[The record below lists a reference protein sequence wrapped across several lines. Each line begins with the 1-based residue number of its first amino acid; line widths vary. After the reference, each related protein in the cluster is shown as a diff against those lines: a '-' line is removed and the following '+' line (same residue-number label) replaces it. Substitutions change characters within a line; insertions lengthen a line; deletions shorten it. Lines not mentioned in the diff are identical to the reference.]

1 MAYTKSTLIFSGNLS
16 LTEMQT
22 SYHLDLYINDTLINT
37 ESEINS
43 ALHPNGTTNKPDKIE
58 YRCKTGYS
66 FSGDVYGR
74 YKNKEGTNLS
84 VQFTVENGI
93 KAYYL
98 YPQSNGTKANRIYPE
113 YKSTFMKNGVA
124 TPFCTVVASADNIP
138 VSASLNNCN
147 LSPVVSSI
155 PKGSASN
162 FTITADNGY
171 KFTSSP
177 SVYTLAGD
185 VTSAVEVT
193 KVSDYEY
200 TFIVT
205 PAETDESLNIYADAV
220 SESVSFIKTLSNC
233 SVSPA
238 GNTLTIGVPV
248 TVTIT
253 ANSGYIFDAEN
264 IPVLYWLDSEQTR
277 HEISL
282 TKVSD
287 YVYNTTFTPN
297 ETDYYLNASAIAEP
311 SSIPLEKNLS
321 NCSLSPDVNSFID
334 GQTYNIVLTADAGYI
349 FDVAPSFRYRNSE
362 AVLVPIPLT
371 KVSDYVYKYDGLTI
385 DADKATK
392 FFITAYASVESV
404 SSNKYGVLQIH
415 KIDADTLKAF
425 NDLRYYSG
433 SGSLSQINLSQY
445 ISALKVIFI
454 DVTSTA
460 NDNILVSNINTG
472 ISAPKIND
480 DYITLDLGNVL
491 LAGMYH
497 NTLDKMYSEIFLN
510 LPFVD
515 VYKLDSVYMNETI
528 NIKYRVNLIS
538 GDGAIFI
545 SIVRDIETFLIDV
558 INVNMSFDL
567 PYVYPIESDIKQL
580 NTKIKAVNF
589 NIAPTVTIKQR
600 LKADANNN
608 IYQCFKIDT
617 PANENGYFKIERLD
631 ADTIPASA
639 SIRNKIE
646 NLLKAGAYI

>member
-1 MAYTKSTLIFSGNLS
+1 MAYYKSIMNFSGRLS
-16 LTEMQT
+16 LEDMNNN
-22 SYHLDLYINDTLINT
+22 YHLDLYINDILISA
-37 ESEINS
+37 ESEIDN
-43 ALHPNGTTNKPDKIE
+43 ALHPTGNTNNPDKIE
-58 YRCKTGYS
+58 YRCKTGYA
-66 FSGDVYGR
+66 FSGDVYGHYR
-74 YKNKEGTNLS
+74 NTEGTQFRPLMAVTNNTIAVYNVSQGNGAS
-84 VQFTVENGI
+84 V
-93 KAYYL
+93 
-98 YPQSNGTKANRIYPE
+98 RIYSE
-113 YKSTFMKNGVA
+113 YKGSFTKNGVA
-124 TPFCTVVASADNIP
+124 IPYLTVVASANTIP
-138 VSASLNNCN
+138 VISSLNNCS
-147 LSPVVSSI
+147 LSPVVSNI
-155 PKGSASN
+155 PKGSVSN
-162 FTITADNGY
+162 FTITADNGF
-171 KFTSSP
+171 KFTSIP
-177 SVYTLAGD
+177 SVYTLAGG
-185 VTSAVEVT
+185 VTTAVQVT
-193 KVSDYEY
+193 KVSDYEF
-200 TFIVT
+200 TFSVT
-205 PAETDESLNIYADAV
+205 PAENDESLNIYADAV

-277 HEISL
+277 HEINL

-287 YVYNTTFTPN
+287 YEYTATFTPD

-311 SSIPLEKNLS
+311 SSIPLEKNLT

-349 FDVAPSFRYRNSE
+349 FDVSPSFRYRNSE
-362 AVLVPIPLT
+362 GSLITIPLT
-371 KVSDYVYKYDGLTI
+371 KVSDYVYKYDGLAI
-385 DADKATK
+385 NVNKAKK
-392 FFITAYASVESV
+392 FFITAYASIESV
-404 SSNKYGVLQIH
+404 TSNKYGVLQIH
-415 KIDADTLKAF
+415 KINADTLKAF
-425 NDLRYYSG
+425 NDLRYYNG
-433 SGSLSQINLSQY
+433 SSSLSQIDLSQY
-445 ISALKVIFI
+445 ISALKVIFANA
-454 DVTSTA
+454 TSNA
-460 NDNILVSNINTG
+460 NDNILVSDINTG
-472 ISAPKIND
+472 ISAPKIDD

-545 SIVRDIETFLIDV
+545 SIVRDSETFLIDV

-589 NIAPTVTIKQR
+589 NVAPTVTIKQR
-600 LKADANNN
+600 LKADPNNN
-608 IYQCFKIDT
+608 IYQCYKIDT

-646 NLLKAGAYI
+646 NLLKAGVYI

>member
-1 MAYTKSTLIFSGNLS
+1 MSYYQSTLTFGGSYGLKDMNNN
-16 LTEMQT
+16 
-22 SYHLDLYINDTLINT
+22 YHLDLYINDTLISY
-37 ESEINS
+37 ESEISN
-43 ALHPNGTTNKPDKIE
+43 ALHPTGTTNNPDKIE
-58 YRCKTGYS
+58 YRCRTGYM
-66 FSGDVYGR
+66 FSGDVYGHIR
-74 YKNKEGTNLS
+74 NKEGT
-84 VQFTVENGI
+84 Q
-93 KAYYL
+93 L
-98 YPQSNGTKANRIYPE
+98 YPLMTVTNNTIAFYNVSQGNGGSVKIYPK
-113 YKSTFMKNGVA
+113 YKDTFRKDGVD
-124 TPFCTVVASADNIP
+124 TPYLTVVVSANTIP
-138 VSASLNNCN
+138 VSASLNNCS
-147 LSPVVSSI
+147 LSPVVSNI
-155 PKGSASN
+155 PKGSVSN
-162 FTITADNGY
+162 FTITADNGF
-171 KFTSSP
+171 KFTSIP
-177 SVYTLAGD
+177 SVYTSAGG
-185 VTSAVEVT
+185 VANAVQVT
-193 KVSDYEY
+193 KVSDYEF
-200 TFIVT
+200 TFSVT
-205 PAETDESLNIYADAV
+205 PAENDESLNIYADAV

-264 IPVLYWLDSEQTR
+264 KPVLYWLDNEQAR

-287 YVYNTTFTPN
+287 YEYTTTFTPD
-297 ETDYYLNASAIAEP
+297 ETDYYLDASAITEP
-311 SSIPLEKNLS
+311 SSVPLEKNLT

-334 GQTYNIVLTADAGYI
+334 GQTYNIVLTAGSGYI
-349 FDVAPSFRYRNSE
+349 FDVAPSFSYRNSE
-362 AVLVPIPLT
+362 ASLITIPLT

-385 DADKATK
+385 DANKATK
-392 FFITAYASVESV
+392 FSITAYASIESV
-404 SSNKYGVLQIH
+404 TSNKYGVLQIH

-433 SGSLSQINLSQY
+433 SGSLSQIDLSQY
-445 ISALKVIFI
+445 ISALKVIFA
-454 DVTSTA
+454 DAPSNA
-460 NDNILVSNINTG
+460 NDNILVSNINTE
-472 ISAPKIND
+472 ISAPKIDD

-497 NTLDKMYSEIFLN
+497 NTLDRMYSEIFLN

-515 VYKLDSVYMNETI
+515 VYKLDSIYINETI

-538 GDGAIFI
+538 GDGAILI
-545 SIVRDIETFLIDV
+545 SIVRDSEEFLIDV

-589 NIAPTVTIKQR
+589 NVAPTVTIKQR
-600 LKADANNN
+600 LKADPNNN
-608 IYQCFKIDT
+608 IYQCYKIDT

-646 NLLKAGAYI
+646 NLLKAGVYI

>member
-1 MAYTKSTLIFSGNLS
+1 MKSQLYFSGNNS

-22 SYHLDLYINDTLINT
+22 NYHLDLYINDTLISA
-37 ESEINS
+37 ESEIND
-43 ALHPNGTTNKPDKIE
+43 ALHANGSTDNPDKIE

-66 FSGDVYGR
+66 FSGDVYGHTR
-74 YKNKEGTNLS
+74 NKEGTQSRPLMAVTDNTIAVYS
-84 VQFTVENGI
+84 VSQGNG
-93 KAYYL
+93 A
-98 YPQSNGTKANRIYPE
+98 SVRIYPE
-113 YKSTFMKNGVA
+113 YKGTFIKNGVA
-124 TPFCTVVASADNIP
+124 TPYCTVVASAVDIP
-138 VSASLNNCN
+138 VSASLNNCI

-155 PKGSASN
+155 PKGIASN
-162 FTITADNGY
+162 FTITADNGF
-171 KFTSSP
+171 KFTSAP
-177 SVYTLAGD
+177 SVYTMVNGETHAI
-185 VTSAVEVT
+185 EVI
-193 KVSDYEY
+193 KVSDYKY
-200 TFIVT
+200 TFSIT
-205 PAETDESLNIYADAV
+205 PTETDESLNIHADAV

-233 SVSPA
+233 SVSPTE
-238 GNTLTIGVPV
+238 NTLTIGVPV

-253 ANSGYIFDAEN
+253 ANSGYIFNAEN
-264 IPVLYWLDSEQTR
+264 IPVLYWQDSEQTR

-287 YVYNTTFTPN
+287 YEYNTTFTPD
-297 ETDYYLNASAIAEP
+297 ETDYYLDASAIAEP
-311 SSIPLEKNLS
+311 SSIPLEKNLT
-321 NCSLSPDVNSFID
+321 NCSLLPDVNSFID
-334 GQTYNIVLTADAGYI
+334 GQTYNIVLTANNGYI
-349 FDVAPSFRYRNSE
+349 FDVAPSFRYKNNES
-362 AVLVPIPLT
+362 VLVPIPLT

-385 DADKATK
+385 DTDKATK
-392 FFITAYASVESV
+392 FFITAYASIDSV
-404 SSNKYGVLQIH
+404 TSNKYGVLQTH

-433 SGSLSQINLSQY
+433 SGSLSQIDLSQY
-445 ISALKVIFI
+445 ISALKVIFV
-454 DVTSTA
+454 DANSTV

-491 LAGMYH
+491 LTGMYH
-497 NTLDKMYSEIFLN
+497 NALDKMYSEIFLN

-528 NIKYRVNLIS
+528 NIKYHVNLIS

-567 PYVYPIESDIKQL
+567 PYIQPIESDIKQL

-589 NIAPTVTIKQR
+589 NIAPSVTIKQR

-608 IYQCFKIDT
+608 IYQCYKIDT
-617 PANENGYFKIERLD
+617 PTNENGYFKIERLD

-639 SIRNKIE
+639 NIRNKIE

>member
-1 MAYTKSTLIFSGNLS
+1 MSYYKSTMNFGGSNS
-16 LTEMQT
+16 LKEMNNN
-22 SYHLDLYINDTLINT
+22 YHLDLYVNDTLISY
-37 ESEINS
+37 ESEINN
-43 ALHPNGTTNKPDKIE
+43 ALHPNGTTNNPDKIE
-58 YRCKTGYS
+58 YRCKTGYA
-66 FSGDVYGR
+66 FSGDVYGHIR
-74 YKNKEGTNLS
+74 NKEGTQLRPLMTVTNNTIAFYNVSQGNGGS
-84 VQFTVENGI
+84 V
-93 KAYYL
+93 K
-98 YPQSNGTKANRIYPE
+98 IYPD
-113 YKSTFMKNGVA
+113 YKGTFTKNGVD
-124 TPFCTVVASADNIP
+124 TPYLTVIESANNNIP
-138 VSASLNNCN
+138 VSASLNNCS
-147 LSPVVSSI
+147 LSPVVSNI
-155 PKGSASN
+155 PKGSTSN
-162 FTITADNGY
+162 FTITADNGF
-171 KFTSSP
+171 KFTTSP
-177 SVYTLAGD
+177 SVYTLAGS
-185 VTSAVEVT
+185 VSSTVQVT

-200 TFIVT
+200 TFSVT
-205 PAETDESLNIYADAV
+205 PAENDESLNIHADAV

-238 GNTLTIGVPV
+238 GNTLTIGVSV

-264 IPVLYWLDSEQTR
+264 KPVLYWLDTDQTR

-282 TKVSD
+282 IKVSD
-287 YVYNTTFTPN
+287 YEYTTTFTPD
-297 ETDYYLNASAIAEP
+297 ETDYYLDASAIAEP
-311 SSIPLEKNLS
+311 SSVPLEKNLT

-334 GQTYNIVLTADAGYI
+334 GKTYNIILTAEPGYI
-349 FDVAPSFRYRNSE
+349 FDVEPSFRYRNSE
-362 AVLVPIPLT
+362 GNLITIPLI
-371 KVSDYVYKYDGLTI
+371 KVNDYVYKYDGLTI
-385 DADKATK
+385 DANKATK
-392 FFITAYASVESV
+392 FFITAYASIESV
-404 SSNKYGVLQIH
+404 TSNKYGVLQIH

-433 SGSLSQINLSQY
+433 SGSLSQIDLSQY
-445 ISALKVIFI
+445 ISALKVIFA
-454 DVTSTA
+454 DATSTA
-460 NDNILVSNINTG
+460 NDNILISNINTG
-472 ISAPKIND
+472 ISAPKIDD

-497 NTLDKMYSEIFLN
+497 NTLDIMYSEIFLN

-545 SIVRDIETFLIDV
+545 SIVRDSEEFLIDV

-589 NIAPTVTIKQR
+589 NVAPTVTIKER

-608 IYQCFKIDT
+608 IYQCYKIDT

-631 ADTIPASA
+631 ADTIPASV

-646 NLLKAGAYI
+646 NLLKAGVYI

>member
-1 MAYTKSTLIFSGNLS
+1 MAYYKSTMSFGGSMSLS
-16 LTEMQT
+16 DMNNN
-22 SYHLDLYINDTLINT
+22 YHLDLYINDTLINV

-43 ALHPNGTTNKPDKIE
+43 NLHPNGNENNPDKIE

-66 FSGDVYGR
+66 FSGDVYGHIR
-74 YKNKEGTNLS
+74 NKEGTQLRPLMTVTNNTIAFYNVSQGNGGS
-84 VQFTVENGI
+84 V
-93 KAYYL
+93 K
-98 YPQSNGTKANRIYPE
+98 IYPD
-113 YKSTFMKNGVA
+113 YKGTFTKNGVA
-124 TPFCTVVASADNIP
+124 IPYLTVVASTNTIP
-138 VSASLNNCN
+138 VSTSLNNCS
-147 LSPVVSSI
+147 LSPVVSNI
-155 PKGSASN
+155 PKGSVSN
-162 FTITADNGY
+162 FTITADNGF
-171 KFTSSP
+171 KFTSIP
-177 SVYTLAGD
+177 SVYTLAGG
-185 VTSAVEVT
+185 VASAVQVT

-200 TFIVT
+200 TFSVT
-205 PAETDESLNIYADAV
+205 PTENDESLNIYADAV

-238 GNTLTIGVPV
+238 GNTLTIGVAV

-264 IPVLYWLDSEQTR
+264 KPVLYWLDIEQTR
-277 HEISL
+277 HEINL

-287 YVYNTTFTPN
+287 YEYIATFTPD
-297 ETDYYLNASAIAEP
+297 ETDYYLDASAMVEP
-311 SSIPLEKNLS
+311 TSIPLEKNLT
-321 NCSLSPDVNSFID
+321 NCSLSPDINSFID
-334 GQTYNIVLTADAGYI
+334 GQTYNIVLTAYAGYI
-349 FDVAPSFRYRNSE
+349 FDVSPSFRYRNSE
-362 AVLVPIPLT
+362 GNLITIQLT
-371 KVSDYVYKYDGLTI
+371 KVSDYVYKYDGLKI
-385 DADKATK
+385 NADKATK

-404 SSNKYGVLQIH
+404 TSNKYGVLQIH

-433 SGSLSQINLSQY
+433 SGSLSQIDLSQY
-445 ISALKVIFI
+445 ISALKVIFA

-460 NDNILVSNINTG
+460 NDNILVSNINTE
-472 ISAPKIND
+472 INAPKIDD

-538 GDGAIFI
+538 GDGAILI
-545 SIVRDIETFLIDV
+545 SIVRDSEEFLIDV

-589 NIAPTVTIKQR
+589 NVAPTVTIKQR
-600 LKADANNN
+600 LKVDSNNN
-608 IYQCFKIDT
+608 IYQCYKIDT

-631 ADTIPASA
+631 ADTIPAST

-646 NLLKAGAYI
+646 NLLKAGVYI

>member
-1 MAYTKSTLIFSGNLS
+1 MSYYQSTMNFGGTYS
-16 LTEMQT
+16 LREMNNN
-22 SYHLDLYINDTLINT
+22 YHLDLYINDTLISA

-43 ALHPNGTTNKPDKIE
+43 ALHPTGATNNPDKIE
-58 YRCKTGYS
+58 YRCKTGYA
-66 FSGDVYGR
+66 FSGDVYGHIR
-74 YKNKEGTNLS
+74 NKEGTQLRPLMTVTNNTIAVYNVTQGNGAS
-84 VQFTVENGI
+84 V
-93 KAYYL
+93 K
-98 YPQSNGTKANRIYPE
+98 IYPE
-113 YKSTFMKNGVA
+113 YKGTFTKNGVA
-124 TPFCTVVASADNIP
+124 TPYLTVIESTNNNIP
-138 VSASLNNCN
+138 VNASLNNCT
-147 LSPVVSSI
+147 LSPVVSNI
-155 PKGSASN
+155 PKGSVSN
-162 FTITADNGY
+162 FTITADNGF
-171 KFTSSP
+171 KFTTSP
-177 SVYTLAGD
+177 SVYTLAGG
-185 VTSAVEVT
+185 VTNAVQVT
-193 KVSDYEY
+193 KVSDYNY
-200 TFIVT
+200 TFSVT
-205 PAETDESLNIYADAV
+205 PAENDESLNIYADAV

-253 ANSGYIFDAEN
+253 ANSGYIFNAEN
-264 IPVLYWLDSEQTR
+264 VPVLYWLDNKQTR
-277 HEISL
+277 HEINL

-287 YVYNTTFTPN
+287 YEYTTTFTPD
-297 ETDYYLNASAIAEP
+297 ETDYYLNASAIVEP
-311 SSIPLEKNLS
+311 SSVPLEKNLT
-321 NCSLSPDVNSFID
+321 NCSMTPDVNSFID
-334 GQTYNIVLTADAGYI
+334 GQTYNIVLTADVGYI
-349 FDVAPSFRYRNSE
+349 FDVTPSFSYRNSE
-362 AVLVPIPLT
+362 GSLITIPLI
-371 KVSDYVYKYDGLTI
+371 KVTDYVYKYDGLTI
-385 DADKATK
+385 DVNKATK
-392 FFITAYASVESV
+392 FFITAYASIKSV
-404 SSNKYGVLQIH
+404 TSNKYGVLQIH

-433 SGSLSQINLSQY
+433 NGSLSQIDLSQY
-445 ISALKVIFI
+445 ISALKVIFV
-454 DVTSTA
+454 DATSTA

-472 ISAPKIND
+472 INAPKIDD

-528 NIKYRVNLIS
+528 NIKYRINLIS

-545 SIVRDIETFLIDV
+545 SIVRDSETFLIDV

-589 NIAPTVTIKQR
+589 NVTPTVTIKQR

-608 IYQCFKIDT
+608 IYQCYKIDT

-631 ADTIPASA
+631 TDTIPASA

-646 NLLKAGAYI
+646 NLLKAGVYI

>member
-1 MAYTKSTLIFSGNLS
+1 MNFSGSLS
-16 LTEMQT
+16 LSEMNDK
-22 SYHLDLYINDTLINT
+22 YHLDLYINDTLISA
-37 ESEINS
+37 ESEITN
-43 ALHPNGTTNKPDKIE
+43 ALHPKGSTNNPDKIE
-58 YRCKTGYS
+58 YRCKTGYA
-66 FSGDVYGR
+66 FSGDVYGHIR
-74 YKNKEGTNLS
+74 NAEGTQLRPLMTVTNNTIAVYNVSQGNGAS
-84 VQFTVENGI
+84 V
-93 KAYYL
+93 K
-98 YPQSNGTKANRIYPE
+98 IYPE
-113 YKSTFMKNGVA
+113 YKGEFNKNGTYIPYLSVIA
-124 TPFCTVVASADNIP
+124 NTNNIP
-138 VSASLNNCN
+138 VSASLNNCS
-147 LSPVVSSI
+147 LSPVVSTI

-162 FTITADNGY
+162 FTITADNGFR
-171 KFTSSP
+171 FTTSP
-177 SVYTLAGD
+177 SVYTLAGG
-185 VTSAVEVT
+185 VTSDVQVT

-200 TFIVT
+200 TFSVT
-205 PAETDESLNIYADAV
+205 PAETDERLNIHADAI
-220 SESVSFIKTLSNC
+220 SETVNFIKTLSNC

-264 IPVLYWLDSEQTR
+264 KPVLYWLDSEQTR
-277 HEISL
+277 HEIGL

-287 YVYNTTFTPN
+287 YEYTTTFTPN
-297 ETDYYLNASAIAEP
+297 ETDYYLDANAIAEP
-311 SSIPLEKNLS
+311 SSVPLEKNLT
-321 NCSLSPDVNSFID
+321 NCSMTPDINSFID
-334 GQTYNIVLTADAGYI
+334 GKTYNIILTAEPGYI
-349 FDVAPSFRYRNSE
+349 FDAAPSFRYRNNESS
-362 AVLVPIPLT
+362 LITIPLI
-371 KVSDYVYKYDGLTI
+371 KVSDYVYKYDGLKI
-385 DADKATK
+385 DAAKVTK
-392 FFITAYASVESV
+392 FFITAYASIESV
-404 SSNKYGVLQIH
+404 TSNKYGVLQIH
-415 KIDADTLKAF
+415 KIDSDTLKAF

-433 SGSLSQINLSQY
+433 SGSLSQIDLSQY
-445 ISALKVIFI
+445 ISALKVIFV
-454 DVTSTA
+454 DAASTA

-472 ISAPKIND
+472 INAPKIDD

-545 SIVRDIETFLIDV
+545 SIVRDSETFLIDV

-589 NIAPTVTIKQR
+589 NAAPTVTIKQR

-608 IYQCFKIDT
+608 IYQCYKIDT

-631 ADTIPASA
+631 ADTIPASS

-646 NLLKAGAYI
+646 NLLKAGVYI

>member
-1 MAYTKSTLIFSGNLS
+1 MAYYKSTMNFGGSMSLS
-16 LTEMQT
+16 DMNNN
-22 SYHLDLYINDTLINT
+22 YHLDLYINDTLINA
-37 ESEINS
+37 ESEINNT
-43 ALHPNGTTNKPDKIE
+43 LHPNGNVDNPDKIE

-66 FSGDVYGR
+66 FSGDVYGHIR
-74 YKNKEGTNLS
+74 NKEGTQLRPLM
-84 VQFTVENGI
+84 TVTNNAIAFYNVSQGNGASI
-93 KAYYL
+93 K
-98 YPQSNGTKANRIYPE
+98 IYPE
-113 YKSTFMKNGVA
+113 YKGTFIKNGVA
-124 TPFCTVVASADNIP
+124 TPYLTVVASTNTIP
-138 VSASLNNCN
+138 VSASLNNCS
-147 LSPVVSSI
+147 LSPVVSNI
-155 PKGSASN
+155 PKGSVSN
-162 FTITADNGY
+162 FTITADNGF
-171 KFTSSP
+171 KFTSIP
-177 SVYTLAGD
+177 SVYTLAGG
-185 VTSAVEVT
+185 VASAIQVT
-193 KVSDYEY
+193 KISDYEY
-200 TFIVT
+200 TFSVT
-205 PAETDESLNIYADAV
+205 PAENDESLNIYADAV

-264 IPVLYWLDSEQTR
+264 LPVLYWLDSEQTR
-277 HEISL
+277 HEINL

-287 YVYNTTFTPN
+287 YEYTTTFTPD
-297 ETDYYLNASAIAEP
+297 ETDYYLDASAIAEP
-311 SSIPLEKNLS
+311 SSVPLEKNLT

-334 GQTYNIVLTADAGYI
+334 GQSYNIVLTADAGYI
-349 FDVAPSFRYRNSE
+349 FDVSPSFRYRNSE
-362 AVLVPIPLT
+362 GNLITIQLT
-371 KVSDYVYKYDGLTI
+371 KVSDYVYKYDGLKI
-385 DADKATK
+385 NADKATK

-404 SSNKYGVLQIH
+404 TSNKYGVLQIH
-415 KIDADTLKAF
+415 KIDADTLKVF

-433 SGSLSQINLSQY
+433 SGSLSQIDLSKY
-445 ISALKVIFI
+445 ISALKVIFA
-454 DVTSTA
+454 DATSNA
-460 NDNILVSNINTG
+460 NDNILVSDINTG
-472 ISAPKIND
+472 INAPRIDD

-545 SIVRDIETFLIDV
+545 SIVRDSEEFLIDV

-589 NIAPTVTIKQR
+589 NVTPTVTIKQR
-600 LKADANNN
+600 LKADPDNN
-608 IYQCFKIDT
+608 IYQCYKIDT

-646 NLLKAGAYI
+646 NLLKAGVYI

>member
-1 MAYTKSTLIFSGNLS
+1 MAYIKSMFIFTGSFS
-16 LTEMQT
+16 LNEMRNT
-22 SYHLDLYINDTLINT
+22 YHIDLYVNDKLVTA
-37 ESEINS
+37 E
-43 ALHPNGTTNKPDKIE
+43 ADATNFLYAGGDTRKNDKIE
-58 YRCKTGYS
+58 MRTQSGYM
-66 FSGDVYGR
+66 FSGDVYGT
-74 YKNKEGTNLS
+74 YKSEGKQVNIQMTKTGDTIAFMN
-84 VQFTVENGI
+84 V
-93 KAYYL
+93 
-98 YPQSNGTKANRIYPE
+98 PQGTTRVTIYPT
-113 YKSTFMKNGVA
+113 YKGSFKKDGV
-124 TPFCTVVASADNIP
+124 TIPYCTVVASANVIP
-138 VSASLNNCN
+138 VSASLNNCT
-147 LSPVVSSI
+147 LSPVVSTI
-155 PKGSASN
+155 PKDTTSA
-162 FTITADNGY
+162 FTITADNGF

-177 SVYTLAGD
+177 SVYTMAGS
-185 VTSAVEVT
+185 VTSAVQVT

-200 TFIVT
+200 TFSVT

-253 ANSGYIFDAEN
+253 ANSGYIFDAGN
-264 IPVLYWLDSEQTR
+264 KPVLYWLDIEQTR

-287 YVYNTTFTPN
+287 YEYTATFTPD
-297 ETDYYLNASAIAEP
+297 ETDYYLDASAIAEP
-311 SSIPLEKNLS
+311 SSVPLEKNLT

-349 FDVAPSFRYRNSE
+349 FDVSPSFRYKNSE
-362 AVLVPIPLT
+362 GTLITIPLT
-371 KVSDYVYKYDGLTI
+371 KVSDYVYKYDDLKI
-385 DADKATK
+385 NANEEDKY
-392 FFITAYASVESV
+392 FITAYASVESV

-433 SGSLSQINLSQY
+433 SGSLSQIDLSQY
-445 ISALKVIFI
+445 ISSLKVIFA
-454 DVTSTA
+454 DATSTA
-460 NDNILVSNINTG
+460 NDNILVSDINTE
-472 ISAPKIND
+472 INAPKIDD

-491 LAGMYH
+491 LSGMYH

-528 NIKYRVNLIS
+528 NIKYRINLIS

-545 SIVRDIETFLIDV
+545 SIVRDSETFLIDV

-580 NTKIKAVNF
+580 NTKIQAVNF
-589 NIAPTVTIKQR
+589 NIAPYVTIKQR
-600 LKADANNN
+600 LKADTNNN
-608 IYQCFKIDT
+608 VYQCYKIDT

-631 ADTIPASA
+631 SDTIPANA

-646 NLLKAGAYI
+646 NLLKAGVYI

>member
-1 MAYTKSTLIFSGNLS
+1 MAYYKSTMLFSGSYS
-16 LTEMQT
+16 LKDMNNN
-22 SYHLDLYINDTLINT
+22 YHLDLYINDTLISF

-43 ALHPNGTTNKPDKIE
+43 ALHPNGSTNNPDKIE
-58 YRCKTGYS
+58 YRCKTGYA
-66 FSGDVYGR
+66 FSGDVYGHI
-74 YKNKEGTNLS
+74 KNTEGTH
-84 VQFTVENGI
+84 
-93 KAYYL
+93 L
-98 YPQSNGTKANRIYPE
+98 YPLMTVTNNTIAVYNVSQGNGASVRIYPE
-113 YKSTFMKNGVA
+113 YKGTFTKGGVA
-124 TPFCTVVASADNIP
+124 TPFCTVVASTNNIP
-138 VSASLNNCN
+138 VIASLNNCS
-147 LSPVVSSI
+147 LSPVVSTI

-162 FTITADNGY
+162 FTITADNGF

-177 SVYTLAGD
+177 SVYTQAGD
-185 VTSAVEVT
+185 VTNAVQVT

-200 TFIVT
+200 TFSVT
-205 PAETDESLNIYADAV
+205 PSETDESLNIYADAV
-220 SESVSFIKTLSNC
+220 SETVSFIKTLSNC
-233 SVSPA
+233 SVSPS

-277 HEISL
+277 HEIGL

-287 YVYNTTFTPN
+287 YEYTATLTPD
-297 ETDYYLNASAIAEP
+297 ETDYYLDANAIAEP
-311 SSIPLEKNLS
+311 SSVPLTKKLT
-321 NCSLSPDVNSFID
+321 NCSLTPDVNSFIV
-334 GQTYNIVLTADAGYI
+334 GQTYNIVLTAEPGYI
-349 FDVAPSFRYRNSE
+349 FDAAPSFRYRNDESS
-362 AVLVPIPLT
+362 LITIPLT

-385 DADKATK
+385 DADEATK
-392 FFITAYASVESV
+392 FFITAYASIESV
-404 SSNKYGVLQIH
+404 TTNKYGVLQIH
-415 KIDADTLKAF
+415 KIDSDTLKAF

-433 SGSLSQINLSQY
+433 SSNLSQIDLSQY
-445 ISALKVIFI
+445 ISALKVIFV
-454 DVTSTA
+454 DAASTS

-472 ISAPKIND
+472 ISAPKIDD

-491 LAGMYH
+491 LSGMYH
-497 NTLDKMYSEIFLN
+497 NSLDKMYSEIFLN

-545 SIVRDIETFLIDV
+545 SIVRDSEEFLIDV

-589 NIAPTVTIKQR
+589 NATPTVTIKQR

-608 IYQCFKIDT
+608 IYQCYKIDT
-617 PANENGYFKIERLD
+617 PSNENGYFKIERLD

-646 NLLKAGAYI
+646 NLLKAGVYI

>member
-1 MAYTKSTLIFSGNLS
+1 MAYYKSTMYFSGSLS
-16 LTEMQT
+16 LSDMNNN
-22 SYHLDLYINDTLINT
+22 YHLDLYINDTLISA
-37 ESEINS
+37 ESEIDS
-43 ALHPNGTTNKPDKIE
+43 ALHPNGTTNNPDKIE
-58 YRCKTGYS
+58 YRCKTGYM
-66 FSGDVYGR
+66 FSGDVYGH
-74 YKNKEGTNLS
+74 YKNNEGTQLRPLM
-84 VQFTVENGI
+84 TVTNDTIAVYNVSQGNG
-93 KAYYL
+93 
-98 YPQSNGTKANRIYPE
+98 SSNRIYTD
-113 YKSTFMKNGVA
+113 YKGTFNNGGVYV
-124 TPFCTVVASADNIP
+124 PYLTVVASANTIP
-138 VSASLNNCN
+138 VSASLNNCS

-162 FTITADNGY
+162 FTITADNGF

-177 SVYTLAGD
+177 SVYTLAGG
-185 VTSAVEVT
+185 VTSAVQVT

-200 TFIVT
+200 TFSVT

-220 SESVSFIKTLSNC
+220 SETVDFIKTLSNC

-264 IPVLYWLDSEQTR
+264 IPVLYWLDSQQTR
-277 HEISL
+277 HEITL

-287 YVYNTTFTPN
+287 YEYTATFTPD
-297 ETDYYLNASAIAEP
+297 ETDYYLDASAIAEP
-311 SSIPLEKNLS
+311 SSVPLEKNLT
-321 NCSLSPDVNSFID
+321 NCSLSPDVNSFVD
-334 GQTYNIVLTADAGYI
+334 GQTYNIVLTADVGYI

-362 AVLVPIPLT
+362 ATLITIPLT

-385 DADKATK
+385 DTDNATK
-392 FFITAYASVESV
+392 YFITAYASAESV
-404 SSNKYGVLQIH
+404 TSNKYGVLQIH

-425 NDLRYYSG
+425 NDLRYYGG
-433 SGSLSQINLSQY
+433 SGSLQQIDLSQY
-445 ISALKVIFI
+445 ISALKVIFA
-454 DVTSTA
+454 DATSTA
-460 NDNILVSNINTG
+460 SDNILVSNINTG
-472 ISAPKIND
+472 LQAPKIDD
-480 DYITLDLGNVL
+480 DYLTLDLGNVL

-545 SIVRDIETFLIDV
+545 SIVRDSETFLIDV

-589 NIAPTVTIKQR
+589 NVAPTVTIKER

-608 IYQCFKIDT
+608 VYQCYKIDT

-646 NLLKAGAYI
+646 NLLKAGVYI

>member
-1 MAYTKSTLIFSGNLS
+1 MAYYKSIMNFSGRLS
-16 LTEMQT
+16 LEDMNNN
-22 SYHLDLYINDTLINT
+22 YHLDLYINDILISA
-37 ESEINS
+37 ESEIDN
-43 ALHPNGTTNKPDKIE
+43 ALHPTGNTNNPDKIE
-58 YRCKTGYS
+58 YRCKTGYA
-66 FSGDVYGR
+66 FSGDVYGHYR
-74 YKNKEGTNLS
+74 NTEGTQFRPLMTVTNNTIAVYNVSQGNGAS
-84 VQFTVENGI
+84 V
-93 KAYYL
+93 K
-98 YPQSNGTKANRIYPE
+98 IYIE
-113 YKSTFMKNGVA
+113 YKGSFTKNGVA
-124 TPFCTVVASADNIP
+124 IPYLTVVASANTIP
-138 VSASLNNCN
+138 VSSSLNNCS
-147 LSPVVSSI
+147 LSPVVSNI
-155 PKGSASN
+155 PKGSVSN
-162 FTITADNGY
+162 FTITADNGF
-171 KFTSSP
+171 KFTSIP
-177 SVYTLAGD
+177 SVYTLAGG
-185 VTSAVEVT
+185 VTSAVQVT
-193 KVSDYEY
+193 KVSDYEF
-200 TFIVT
+200 TFSVT
-205 PAETDESLNIYADAV
+205 PAENDESLNIYADAV

-277 HEISL
+277 HEINL

-287 YVYNTTFTPN
+287 YEYTATFTPD
-297 ETDYYLNASAIAEP
+297 ETDYYLNASAIEEP
-311 SSIPLEKNLS
+311 SSIPLEKNLT

-349 FDVAPSFRYRNSE
+349 FDVSPSFRYRNSE
-362 AVLVPIPLT
+362 GSLITIPLT
-371 KVSDYVYKYDGLTI
+371 KVSDYVYKYDGLAI
-385 DADKATK
+385 NVNKAKK
-392 FFITAYASVESV
+392 FFITAYASIESV
-404 SSNKYGVLQIH
+404 TSNKYGVLQIH
-415 KIDADTLKAF
+415 KINADTLKAF
-425 NDLRYYSG
+425 NDLRYYNG
-433 SGSLSQINLSQY
+433 SSSLSQIDLSQY
-445 ISALKVIFI
+445 ISALKVIFANA
-454 DVTSTA
+454 TSNA
-460 NDNILVSNINTG
+460 NDNILVSDINTG
-472 ISAPKIND
+472 ISAPKIDD

-545 SIVRDIETFLIDV
+545 SIVRDSETFLIDV

-589 NIAPTVTIKQR
+589 NVAPSVTIKQR
-600 LKADANNN
+600 LKADPNNN
-608 IYQCFKIDT
+608 IYQCYKIDT

-646 NLLKAGAYI
+646 NLLKAGVYI

>member
-1 MAYTKSTLIFSGNLS
+1 MSYYQSILTFGGSNS
-16 LTEMQT
+16 LKDMNNN
-22 SYHLDLYINDTLINT
+22 YHLDLYINDTLISA
-37 ESEINS
+37 ESEINN
-43 ALHPNGTTNKPDKIE
+43 ALHPNGSTNNPDKIE
-58 YRCKTGYS
+58 YRCKTGYA
-66 FSGDVYGR
+66 FSGDVYGHIR
-74 YKNKEGTNLS
+74 NTEGTQLRPLMTVTNNTIAFYNVSQGNGAS
-84 VQFTVENGI
+84 V
-93 KAYYL
+93 K
-98 YPQSNGTKANRIYPE
+98 IYPE
-113 YKSTFMKNGVA
+113 YKGTFTKNGVA
-124 TPFCTVVASADNIP
+124 IPYMTVVASANTIP
-138 VSASLNNCN
+138 VSASLNNCT
-147 LSPVVSSI
+147 LSPVVSNI
-155 PKGSASN
+155 PIGSTSN
-162 FTITADNGY
+162 FTITADNRF
-171 KFTSSP
+171 KFTSTP
-177 SVYTLAGD
+177 SVYTMAGG
-185 VTSAVEVT
+185 VSSAVQVT

-200 TFIVT
+200 TFSVT

-253 ANSGYIFDAEN
+253 ANSGYIFDAGN
-264 IPVLYWLDSEQTR
+264 KPVLYWLDSEQTR

-287 YVYNTTFTPN
+287 YEYTATFTPD
-297 ETDYYLNASAIAEP
+297 ETDYYLDASAIAEP
-311 SSIPLEKNLS
+311 SSVPLEKNLT

-349 FDVAPSFRYRNSE
+349 FDVSPSFRYKNSE
-362 AVLVPIPLT
+362 GNLITISLT
-371 KVSDYVYKYDGLTI
+371 KVSDYVYKYDNLKI
-385 DADKATK
+385 NAAKENK
-392 FFITAYASVESV
+392 YFITAYASVESV

-415 KIDADTLKAF
+415 KIDADILKAF

-433 SGSLSQINLSQY
+433 GLSQIDLSQY
-445 ISALKVIFI
+445 ISSLKVIFA
-454 DVTSTA
+454 DATSTA
-460 NDNILVSNINTG
+460 NDNILVSDINTE
-472 ISAPKIND
+472 INAPKIDD

-491 LAGMYH
+491 LSGMYH

-528 NIKYRVNLIS
+528 NIKYRINLIS

-545 SIVRDIETFLIDV
+545 SIVRDSETFLIDV

-580 NTKIKAVNF
+580 NTKIQAVNF
-589 NIAPTVTIKQR
+589 NVAPYVTIKQR
-600 LKADANNN
+600 LKADPNNN
-608 IYQCFKIDT
+608 IYQCYKIDT

-631 ADTIPASA
+631 SDTIPASA

-646 NLLKAGAYI
+646 NLLKAGVYI

>member
-1 MAYTKSTLIFSGNLS
+1 MAYMKSQLYFGGSNS
-16 LTEMQT
+16 LTDMNNN
-22 SYHLDLYINDTLINT
+22 YHLDLYINDTLISN
-37 ESEINS
+37 ESEINA
-43 ALHPNGTTNKPDKIE
+43 ALHPNGTTNNPDKIE

-66 FSGDVYGR
+66 FSGDVYGHIR
-74 YKNKEGTNLS
+74 NKEGTQLRPLMTVTNNTSAVYNVSQGNGGS
-84 VQFTVENGI
+84 V
-93 KAYYL
+93 
-98 YPQSNGTKANRIYPE
+98 RIYPE
-113 YKSTFMKNGVA
+113 YKGTWNNGGTYV
-124 TPFCTVVASADNIP
+124 PYLTVVASANTIP
-138 VSASLNNCN
+138 VSASLNNCIIA
-147 LSPVVSSI
+147 PVVSTI
-155 PKGSASN
+155 PKGSANN
-162 FTITADNGY
+162 FTITADNGF
-171 KFTSSP
+171 KFTSAP
-177 SVYTLAGD
+177 SVYTMADGK
-185 VTSAVEVT
+185 TSAVQVT

-200 TFIVT
+200 TFSIT
-205 PAETDESLNIYADAV
+205 PSETDESLNIYADAV

-233 SVSPA
+233 SVSPT
-238 GNTLTIGVPV
+238 GNTLYIGVSV

-287 YVYNTTFTPN
+287 YEYNATFTPD

-311 SSIPLEKNLS
+311 SNIPIEKNLT
-321 NCSLSPDVNSFID
+321 NCSISPDVNSFTD

-349 FDVAPSFRYRNSE
+349 FDVAPSFRYKNIESN
-362 AVLVPIPLT
+362 LITIPLT
-371 KVSDYVYKYDGLTI
+371 KVSDYVYKCDGLTI

-392 FFITAYASVESV
+392 FFITAYASIETVT
-404 SSNKYGVLQIH
+404 SNKYGVLQTH
-415 KIDADTLKAF
+415 KIDAETLKAF
-425 NDLRYYSG
+425 NDLRYYNG
-433 SGSLSQINLSQY
+433 SSSLSQIDLSQY
-445 ISALKVIFI
+445 ISALKVIFVDAI
-454 DVTSTA
+454 STA

-472 ISAPKIND
+472 ISAPKIDN
-480 DYITLDLGNVL
+480 DYITLDLGDVL
-491 LAGMYH
+491 LVGMYH

-528 NIKYRVNLIS
+528 NIKYRVNLIN

-545 SIVRDIETFLIDV
+545 SIVRDSETFLIDV
-558 INVNMSFDL
+558 LNVNMSFDL

-589 NIAPTVTIKQR
+589 NVAPTVTIKQR

-608 IYQCFKIDT
+608 IYQCYKIDT
-617 PANENGYFKIERLD
+617 LANENGYFKIERLD

>member
-1 MAYTKSTLIFSGNLS
+1 MTYIKNTLTFTGALS

-43 ALHPNGTTNKPDKIE
+43 ALHPNGITDNPDKIE

-74 YKNKEGTNLS
+74 YKNKEGTNVT
-84 VQFTVENGI
+84 VQFIVENGI
-93 KAYYL
+93 KAYCL
-98 YPQSNGTKANRIYPE
+98 YPQSNGTKANRIYPY
-113 YKSTFMKNGVA
+113 YKSNFTKDGVS
-124 TPFCTVVASADNIP
+124 TPYCTVVDSADGIP
-138 VSASLNNCN
+138 VITSLNNCI
-147 LSPVVSSI
+147 LSPVVSTI

-162 FTITADNGY
+162 FTITANNGF
-171 KFTSSP
+171 KFTSTP

-185 VTSAVEVT
+185 VTSAVQVT

-200 TFIVT
+200 TFSIT
-205 PAETDESLNIYADAV
+205 PAETDESLNIHAD
-220 SESVSFIKTLSNC
+220 
-233 SVSPA
+233 
-238 GNTLTIGVPV
+238 
-248 TVTIT
+248 
-253 ANSGYIFDAEN
+253 
-264 IPVLYWLDSEQTR
+264 
-277 HEISL
+277 
-282 TKVSD
+282 
-287 YVYNTTFTPN
+287 
-297 ETDYYLNASAIAEP
+297 ASAIAEP
-311 SSIPLEKNLS
+311 SSIPLEKNLT

-349 FDVAPSFRYRNSE
+349 FDIAPSFRYKNHES
-362 AVLVPIPLT
+362 VLVTIPLT

-385 DADKATK
+385 DTYKAKK
-392 FFITAYASVESV
+392 FFITAYASIESV
-404 SSNKYGVLQIH
+404 STNKYGVLQIH

-433 SGSLSQINLSQY
+433 SGSLSQIDLSQY
-445 ISALKVIFI
+445 ISALKVIFV
-454 DVTSTA
+454 DANSTV

-497 NTLDKMYSEIFLN
+497 NALDKMYSEIFLS

-528 NIKYRVNLIS
+528 NIKYHVNLIS
-538 GDGAIFI
+538 GDGTIFI

-567 PYVYPIESDIKQL
+567 PYVQPIESDIKQL
-580 NTKIKAVNF
+580 NTKIKSVNF
-589 NIAPTVTIKQR
+589 NIAPSVTIKQR

-608 IYQCFKIDT
+608 IYKCFKIDT

-639 SIRNKIE
+639 NIRNKIE
-646 NLLKAGAYI
+646 NLLKAGVYI

>member
-1 MAYTKSTLIFSGNLS
+1 MAYYKSTMNFGGSMSLS
-16 LTEMQT
+16 DMNNN
-22 SYHLDLYINDTLINT
+22 YHLDLYINDTLINA
-37 ESEINS
+37 ESEINNT
-43 ALHPNGTTNKPDKIE
+43 LHPNGNVDNPDKIE

-66 FSGDVYGR
+66 FSGDVYGHIR
-74 YKNKEGTNLS
+74 NKEGTQLRPLM
-84 VQFTVENGI
+84 TVTNNAIAFYNVSQGNGASI
-93 KAYYL
+93 K
-98 YPQSNGTKANRIYPE
+98 IYPE
-113 YKSTFMKNGVA
+113 YKGTFIKNGVA
-124 TPFCTVVASADNIP
+124 TPYLTVVASTNTIP
-138 VSASLNNCN
+138 VSASLNNCS
-147 LSPVVSSI
+147 LSPVVSNI
-155 PKGSASN
+155 PKGSVSN
-162 FTITADNGY
+162 FTITADNGF
-171 KFTSSP
+171 KFTSIP
-177 SVYTLAGD
+177 SVYTLAGG
-185 VTSAVEVT
+185 VASAIQVT
-193 KVSDYEY
+193 KISDYEY
-200 TFIVT
+200 TFSVT
-205 PAETDESLNIYADAV
+205 PAENDESLNIYADAV

-264 IPVLYWLDSEQTR
+264 LPVLYWLDSEQTR
-277 HEISL
+277 HEINL

-287 YVYNTTFTPN
+287 YEYTTTFTPD
-297 ETDYYLNASAIAEP
+297 ETDYYLDASAIAEP
-311 SSIPLEKNLS
+311 SSVPLEKNLT

-334 GQTYNIVLTADAGYI
+334 GQSYNIVLTADAGYI
-349 FDVAPSFRYRNSE
+349 FDVSPSFRYRNSE
-362 AVLVPIPLT
+362 GNLITIQLT
-371 KVSDYVYKYDGLTI
+371 KVSDYVYKYDGLKI
-385 DADKATK
+385 NADKATK

-404 SSNKYGVLQIH
+404 TSNKYGVLQIH

-433 SGSLSQINLSQY
+433 SGSLSQIDLSKY
-445 ISALKVIFI
+445 ISALKVIFA
-454 DVTSTA
+454 DATSNA
-460 NDNILVSNINTG
+460 NDNILVSDINTG
-472 ISAPKIND
+472 INAPRIDD

-545 SIVRDIETFLIDV
+545 SIVRDSEEFLIDV

-589 NIAPTVTIKQR
+589 NVTPTVTIKQR
-600 LKADANNN
+600 LKADPDNN
-608 IYQCFKIDT
+608 IYQCYKIDT

-646 NLLKAGAYI
+646 NLLKAGVYI

>member
-1 MAYTKSTLIFSGNLS
+1 MAYYKSTMNFGGSMSLS
-16 LTEMQT
+16 DMNNN
-22 SYHLDLYINDTLINT
+22 YHLDLYINDTLINA
-37 ESEINS
+37 ESEINNT
-43 ALHPNGTTNKPDKIE
+43 LHPNGNVDNPDKIE

-66 FSGDVYGR
+66 FSGDVYGHIR
-74 YKNKEGTNLS
+74 NKEGTQLRPLMTVTNNAIAFYNVSQGNGAS
-84 VQFTVENGI
+84 V
-93 KAYYL
+93 K
-98 YPQSNGTKANRIYPE
+98 IYPE
-113 YKSTFMKNGVA
+113 YKGTFIKNGVA
-124 TPFCTVVASADNIP
+124 TPYLTVVASTNTIP
-138 VSASLNNCN
+138 VSASLNNCS
-147 LSPVVSSI
+147 LSPVVSNI
-155 PKGSASN
+155 PKGSVSN
-162 FTITADNGY
+162 FTITADNGF
-171 KFTSSP
+171 KFTSIP
-177 SVYTLAGD
+177 SVYTLAGG
-185 VTSAVEVT
+185 VASAIQVT
-193 KVSDYEY
+193 KISDYEY
-200 TFIVT
+200 TFSVT
-205 PAETDESLNIYADAV
+205 PAENDESLNIYADAV

-264 IPVLYWLDSEQTR
+264 LPVLYWLDSEQTR
-277 HEISL
+277 HEINL

-287 YVYNTTFTPN
+287 YEYTTTFTPD
-297 ETDYYLNASAIAEP
+297 ETDYYLDASAIAEP
-311 SSIPLEKNLS
+311 SSVPLEKNLT

-334 GQTYNIVLTADAGYI
+334 GQSYNIVLTADAGYI
-349 FDVAPSFRYRNSE
+349 FDVSPSFRYRNSE
-362 AVLVPIPLT
+362 GNLITIQLT
-371 KVSDYVYKYDGLTI
+371 KVSDYVYKYDGLKI
-385 DADKATK
+385 NADKATK

-404 SSNKYGVLQIH
+404 TSNKYGVLQIH

-433 SGSLSQINLSQY
+433 SGSLSQIDLSKY
-445 ISALKVIFI
+445 ISALKVIFA
-454 DVTSTA
+454 DATSNA
-460 NDNILVSNINTG
+460 NDNILVSDINTG
-472 ISAPKIND
+472 INAPRIDD

-545 SIVRDIETFLIDV
+545 SIVRDSEEFLIDV

-589 NIAPTVTIKQR
+589 NVTPTVTIKQR
-600 LKADANNN
+600 LKADPDNN
-608 IYQCFKIDT
+608 IYQCYKIDT

-646 NLLKAGAYI
+646 NLLKAGVYI